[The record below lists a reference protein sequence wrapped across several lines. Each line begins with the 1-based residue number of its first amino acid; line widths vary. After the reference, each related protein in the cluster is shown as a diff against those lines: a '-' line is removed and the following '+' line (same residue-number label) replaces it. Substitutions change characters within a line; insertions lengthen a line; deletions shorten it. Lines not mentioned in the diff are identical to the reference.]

1 MPLYQSPE
9 NWPNA
14 ASDATLVVYAKGAS
28 PWQYWLHDPS
38 FSTSSRSRPSISLA
52 TRFRLGTPRFGL
64 IWINP
69 DRVSGAPCFYGTRV
83 PIKNLFDSLAAGES
97 LEDFLDGF
105 EGVTREQAL
114 AVLELA
120 GKNFLDDLKQ
130 S

>member
-1 MPLYQSPE
+1 M
-9 NWPNA
+9 A
-14 ASDATLVVYAKGAS
+14 V
-28 PWQYWLHDPS
+28 
-38 FSTSSRSRPSISLA
+38 LA
-52 TRFRLGTPRFGL
+52 TRPLIQHIKPVAPEHLLGDKIQAGHPLFGL

-130 S
+130 C